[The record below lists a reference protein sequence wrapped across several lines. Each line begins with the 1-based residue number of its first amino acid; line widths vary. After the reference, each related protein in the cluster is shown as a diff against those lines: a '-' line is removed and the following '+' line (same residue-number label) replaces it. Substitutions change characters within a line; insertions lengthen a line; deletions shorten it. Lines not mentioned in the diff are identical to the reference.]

1 MIGGRMLNDTLTLGS
16 NKLFSYNSGAF
27 IAVLGNSL
35 PVGIKEVSSP
45 EANISVFPN
54 PSSGLVN
61 IRFEGQQGEEITYYL
76 TDVKGQK
83 VFTGKGS
90 VDEHLTIRL
99 PDLPS
104 GIYFITVV
112 EGTRLFHEKLI
123 LN

>member
-1 MIGGRMLNDTLTLGS
+1 
-16 NKLFSYNSGAF
+16 
-27 IAVLGNSL
+27 
-35 PVGIKEVSSP
+35 
-45 EANISVFPN
+45 
-54 PSSGLVN
+54 VN
-61 IRFEGQQGEEITYYL
+61 G
-76 TDVKGQK
+76 KK